1 MKRLSLLFIAVFAL
15 AFTAYAQVAPTHGQY
30 VSLGSDS
37 KAWYEAYNS
46 WQMGTPLYNGL
57 DEAENENFFISRVKP
72 RDRFV
77 YTGTTGR
84 LPWYRFRVLSSTFA
98 TRTVSQPVRLL
109 QYLGHRPR
117 KSMTAGTVP

>member
-1 MKRLSLLFIAVFAL
+1 MFGRYRYIPLDLYQFIILIMKRLSLLFIAAFAL
-15 AFTAYAQVAPTHGQY
+15 AFTTYAQVAPTHGQY
-30 VSLGSDS
+30 VSLGSAS

-77 YTGTTGR
+77 YTGTQVKETLNPAR
-84 LPWYRFRVLSSTFA
+84 K
-98 TRTVSQPVRLL
+98 LL
-109 QYLGHRPR
+109 W
-117 KSMTAGTVP
+117 